1 MQRRPRERSKQHLDF
16 IRGLSCCICGN
27 NIETEAAHIRYADP
41 TVAKPIT
48 GNSTKPDDKYTVPLC
63 GTHHR
68 LQHSMGERDFWDGYR
83 DPVKLALALYEDS
96 GDHFAGEQIVLANVN

>member
-27 NIETEAAHIRYADP
+27 NIETEAAHVRYADP

-48 GNSTKPDDKYTVPLC
+48 GIATKPDDRFVVPLC
-63 GTHHR
+63 SGHHR
-68 LQHSMGERDFWDGYR
+68 DQTNYGNERKWWGEK
-83 DPVKLALALYEDS
+83 DPVKIALALYAVS